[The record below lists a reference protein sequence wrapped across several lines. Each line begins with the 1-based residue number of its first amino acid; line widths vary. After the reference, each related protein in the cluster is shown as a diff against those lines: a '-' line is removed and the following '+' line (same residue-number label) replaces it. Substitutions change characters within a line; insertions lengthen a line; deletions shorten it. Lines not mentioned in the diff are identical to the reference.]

1 MLYKTKAIVLN
12 HLKYGDSSL
21 IASIYTETHGR
32 KTFLIQGFYK
42 RKSKFHSTFLQPL
55 TLLDLEIDV
64 NPRRELQRIKE
75 ISFAYPFRTIPFDT
89 VKASVALFL
98 AEILY
103 KTLKEEESNTPLF
116 DYIYHAIQVLD
127 MKDTGV
133 ANFHLLFL
141 INLTKHLGFYPIDN
155 YSESNSIFDSVN
167 GRFYQFMPAQFT
179 ESDRLLSSW
188 IHNLLNISFEQLET
202 LQLNHFTRNGLLKL
216 LIDFYHFHLGS
227 LGEIKSLPVLKSVF
241 EE

>member
-1 MLYKTKAIVLN
+1 MLHKTKAIVLN

-21 IASIYTETHGR
+21 ITSIYTETHGR

-55 TLLDLEIDV
+55 SLLDLEIDV

-75 ISFAYPFRTIPFDT
+75 ISFAYPFRAIPFDT

-116 DYIYHAIQVLD
+116 DFIYHAIQILD
-127 MKDTGV
+127 MKDMGV
-133 ANFHLLFL
+133 ANFHLIFL

-155 YSESNSIFDSVN
+155 YSETNCIFDTVN
-167 GRFYQFMPAQFT
+167 GRFYQNIPAQFS
-179 ESDRLLSSW
+179 ESDRLLSAW
-188 IHNLLNISFEQLET
+188 IHNLLNTSFEQLET